1 MSNASGIFT
10 QSPHDEAR
18 AYFATAIQMHSDV
31 ARLNTSTSK
40 NPSLDVT
47 GEISATIPAHGTKD
61 RFGMPRLELKWATGR
76 RHQRAID
83 PPRSFNA

>member
-18 AYFATAIQMHSDV
+18 AYFATATQMHSGV

-61 RFGMPRLELKWATGR
+61 RFGMPRLVKMGDRLSPSESY
-76 RHQRAID
+76 
-83 PPRSFNA
+83 RSFNA